1 MNKYHASHGHRERRL
16 VAVED
21 IHIRDK
27 VIKRLLSRDYHQI
40 DAMRASF
47 EEGRDEVEVVLHPR
61 VGGGFSVEDGRHRV
75 IAAILAGVG
84 VVEAEIVA

>member
-1 MNKYHASHGHRERRL
+1 MSKYHASHGNRERRF
-16 VAVED
+16 VALEE

-27 VIKRLLSRDYHQI
+27 VIKRLLNRDYHQI

-47 EEGRDEVEVVLHPR
+47 EEGRDDVEVVLHPR

-75 IAAILAGVG
+75 IAAMLAGVG
-84 VVEAEIVA
+84 GLEADIVA